1 MIDLLCKTGN
11 KMPNPTP
18 NRPSKKQVNLGS
30 PTSSGWRQKA
40 HEIIFEADTFYG
52 KLFDVCLLIAIV
64 LSVVAVCLESMYPAD
79 LNNITPREEKI
90 INALNI
96 FEWCLTILFLGEYIL
111 RLFAVKKPLSY
122 AKSFYGVVDILAILP
137 SFLEL
142 FLGLGSTLAVVRA
155 ARLVRVFRIFK
166 LVNLLS
172 EGEEMF
178 DAIWRAKSKVIVF
191 ICVVVIAITIAGAA
205 IYEIEG
211 HHRPGNEGSEFKS
224 IPHGMYWATVTMTT
238 VGFGDMVP
246 KTNEGKVLTTFLIL
260 LGYSLIIVPTGFV
273 SAEFVGSRQTKK
285 ITTNSCPS
293 CITEGHDM
301 DSVYCKY
308 CGESMTVS

>member
-1 MIDLLCKTGN
+1 
-11 KMPNPTP
+11 MPKPKP
-18 NRPSKKQVNLGS
+18 RKRSVKQDNLGAN
-30 PTSSGWRQKA
+30 TSSSWRQKI
-40 HEIIFEADTFYG
+40 HEVIFEADTFYG

-64 LSVVAVCLESMYPAD
+64 LSVVAVSIESMYPVG
-79 LNNITPREEKI
+79 LENISPEDAKA

-96 FEWCLTILFLGEYIL
+96 FEWGLTILFLGEYIL
-111 RLFAVKKPLSY
+111 RLMAVKKPMSY
-122 AKSFYGVVDILAILP
+122 AKSFYGIVDILAILP

-178 DAIWRAKSKVIVF
+178 DAIWKAKSKVVVF
-191 ICVVVIAITIAGAA
+191 LSVVVIAITIAGAA

-224 IPHGMYWATVTMTT
+224 IPQGMYWATVTMTT

-246 KTNEGKVLTTFLIL
+246 KTSAGKVLTTLLIL

-273 SAEFVGSRQTKK
+273 SAEFVTKQKNKK

-301 DSVYCKY
+301 DSIYCKY
-308 CGESMTVS
+308 CGETMSA